1 MKLIEVIGNLE
12 SADNSLTICASREPD
27 WSGASEAELRP
38 SNRVNSESKPPYFLD
53 VAVAKDVLRAWS
65 FVRNGRVPT
74 LSEKCEA
81 LIYYAENDCYLLPG
95 CERNSNRDD
104 EL

>member
-12 SADNSLTICASREPD
+12 SADNSLTICAARTPE

-38 SNRVNSESKPPYFLD
+38 SNRVNSESKPRYFLE
-53 VAVAKDVLRAWS
+53 VAVAKDVVRAWS
-65 FVRNGRVPT
+65 FVRNGRLPT

-81 LIYYAENDCYLLPG
+81 LIYYAENDAYLLPDSDH
-95 CERNSNRDD
+95 NK
-104 EL
+104 

>member
-12 SADNSLTICASREPD
+12 SADNSLTICAARTPE

-38 SNRVNSESKPPYFLD
+38 SNRVNSESKPPYFLE
-53 VAVAKDVLRAWS
+53 VAVAKDVVRAWS
-65 FVRNGRVPT
+65 FVRNGRLPT

-81 LIYYAENDCYLLPG
+81 LIYYAENDAYLLPDSDH
-95 CERNSNRDD
+95 NK
-104 EL
+104 